1 MSDADYKL
9 KVGLEVENTIDENKV
24 KKELEKTWEQA
35 GTGLAQGLEKKKD
48 SWLDKIKSFWQ
59 AGKKELDKDLI
70 ADIKLNKAYLQQQ
83 LDIAKRELQQF
94 KKEWDKELELQARI
108 NITELQA
115 QIRDADKWLRE
126 LWSTTQ
132 STLKSVHS
140 NDC

>member
-1 MSDADYKL
+1 MSDIDYKL

-24 KKELEKTWEQA
+24 KKELEKTGEQA

-48 SWLDKIKSFWQ
+48 SWLDKIKSFGQ

-94 KKEWDKELELQARI
+94 KKE
-108 NITELQA
+108 
-115 QIRDADKWLRE
+115 
-126 LWSTTQ
+126 
-132 STLKSVHS
+132 
-140 NDC
+140 